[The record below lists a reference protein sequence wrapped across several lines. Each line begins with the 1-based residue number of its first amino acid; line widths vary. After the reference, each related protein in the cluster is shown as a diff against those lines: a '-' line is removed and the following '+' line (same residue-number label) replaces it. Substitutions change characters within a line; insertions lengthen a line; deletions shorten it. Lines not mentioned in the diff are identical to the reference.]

1 MTLPTIDAA
10 ELAQVRAN
18 LTPFIPPR
26 VQQDWPKLDFSR
38 NTAQGVVIEALGMQL
53 SSVFQSVRTAQ
64 GEILGEEAFLRARSH
79 GLQIPPASVFRIAA
93 AQDQLVAFDRLCRTL
108 HLLNYLASS
117 HEQKRLFLNVHPRL
131 LTEVS
136 VHGVVFDEILQS
148 VHWSASHVTLEFP
161 ESELFQSDLA
171 RSKLAIDNYRRRGFG
186 IAIDHFGL
194 HATRLDALW
203 ELEPDMVKFD
213 RQFLLRSEDSTRQ
226 RQSLAH
232 LVTLLH
238 EAGVKVVMQGIE
250 TPVQYQ
256 LAVDAGVD
264 LFQGVYLGSPRVL
277 QLDS

>member
-10 ELAQVRAN
+10 ELARVRAN
-18 LTPFIPPR
+18 LPPFIPPR

-38 NTAQGVVIEALGMQL
+38 NTGQGVVIDALGMQL
-53 SSVFQSVRTAQ
+53 SSVFQPILTAQ

-108 HLLNYLASS
+108 HLLNYLTSS

-161 ESELFQSDLA
+161 ESELFLSDPS
-171 RSKLAIDNYRRRGFG
+171 RSKHAIDNYRRRGFG

-194 HATRLDALW
+194 HATELDAL
-203 ELEPDMVKFD
+203 LALAPDMVKFD
-213 RQFLLRSEDSTRQ
+213 RQLRCEDSTRQ

-238 EAGVKVVMQGIE
+238 EAGVQVVMQGIE

-264 LFQGVYLGSPRVL
+264 LFQGFYLSSPRVL
-277 QLDS
+277 PSDL